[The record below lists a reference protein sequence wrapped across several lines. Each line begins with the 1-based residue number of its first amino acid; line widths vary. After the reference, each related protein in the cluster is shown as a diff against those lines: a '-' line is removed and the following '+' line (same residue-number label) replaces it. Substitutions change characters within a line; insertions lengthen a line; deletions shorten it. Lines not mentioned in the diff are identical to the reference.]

1 MGHDFLVEV
10 VFKLHNLYPV
20 ERRSS
25 NGCSFAVKYLN
36 SVVRSGLAIEDVIV
50 GSGKF
55 LSTNFGTRSEFVGYP
70 VASTC
75 CLW

>member
-10 VFKLHNLYPV
+10 IFKLHNLYLV

-25 NGCSFAVKYLN
+25 NRCSFVVKCMN
-36 SVVRSGLAIEDVIV
+36 SVVRSGLAKEDVVV

-55 LSTNFGTRSEFVGYP
+55 LSTIFGTRNEF
-70 VASTC
+70 
-75 CLW
+75 